1 VPGVRRAVLLAAILA
16 LAAPALAAAPQVG
29 GRAYLVENATT
40 GDVVLAKNARRRVP
54 IASITKLMTVLVALE
69 HARLDDVVTVS
80 GSAAARGES
89 SIFLSPGERLTVRE
103 LAQAALIQSANDAAA
118 ALADHVGGGNRSA
131 FVSLMNAKAQALGLR
146 DTRFA
151 NPDGLDAPGHY
162 SSARDVTTLARV
174 AMRSPAIRAMVRTTE
189 TTISGG
195 RRLRTWNDLLDTFPG
210 LLGVKTGHTSGA
222 GWSQVAAA
230 RGPGFVVYATL
241 LGEPTR
247 TGRNDDLTR
256 LLAWGIS
263 RFRRMPIVQAGH
275 MYTST
280 ELPYGK
286 GRLPLVAARDQL
298 RVVRL
303 GKRLVEEVVAPPAVG
318 LPVAKG
324 QQLGRVRVYRD
335 GRLIA
340 SSPLV
345 ASRAVAAPG
354 FLGRVG
360 WYAGETVDNVFDW
373 VS

>member
-1 VPGVRRAVLLAAILA
+1 MPARVALAVVLLALA
-16 LAAPALAAAPQVG
+16 TPALGATPQVG

-40 GDVVLAKNARRRVP
+40 GDIVLAKNARLRVP

-69 HARLDDVVTVS
+69 HARLDDVVAVT
-80 GSAAARGES
+80 GAAAARGES
-89 SIFLSPGERLTVRE
+89 SIFLRSGERITVRE

-118 ALADHVGGGNRSA
+118 ALADHVGGGDRNA
-131 FVSLMNAKAQALGLR
+131 FVALMNEKARALGLT

-151 NPDGLDAPGHY
+151 NPDGLDSPGHY
-162 SSARDVTTLARV
+162 SSARDVTRLARA
-174 AMRSPAIRAMVRTTE
+174 AMRHPAIRGIVRTKE

-195 RRLRTWNDLLDTFPG
+195 RRRLRTWNDLLYTFPG
-210 LLGVKTGHTSGA
+210 LLGVKTGHTAGA

-247 TGRNDDLTR
+247 SRRNDDLTR

-263 RFRRMPIVQAGH
+263 RFRQLPIVKAGRT
-275 MYTST
+275 YATAT
-280 ELPYGK
+280 LPYDK
-286 GRLPLVAARDQL
+286 GRLRLVATRDQV

-303 GKRLVEEVVAPPAVG
+303 AKPLVEEVVAPTAVE
-318 LPVAKG
+318 LPVARG
-324 QQLGRVRVYRD
+324 ERLGTVRVYRQ

-345 ASRAVAAPG
+345 ASRAVGAPG
-354 FLGRVG
+354 LLGKVG
-360 WYAGETVDNVFDW
+360 WYAGETVENVWDW